1 MSFGLN
7 YQQKIFVKFRK
18 IFHKFS
24 SSAEPE
30 QGNSQLGLGG
40 HLSISISNFYCGS
53 GRQDHCLF
61 FYCLLDSVTFLF
73 QIRF

>member
-1 MSFGLN
+1 MIVMSVGLKF
-7 YQQKIFVKFRK
+7 QQKILVKFLK
-18 IFHKFS
+18 IFYKIS

-53 GRQDHCLF
+53 GRQDHC
-61 FYCLLDSVTFLF
+61 
-73 QIRF
+73 

>member
-1 MSFGLN
+1 MDLQGVCHVIWVEIST
-7 YQQKIFVKFRK
+7 KIFVKFRK
-18 IFHKFS
+18 IFHIFS

-53 GRQDHCLF
+53 GGQDHC
-61 FYCLLDSVTFLF
+61 
-73 QIRF
+73 

>member
-1 MSFGLN
+1 MSFGLKN
-7 YQQKIFVKFRK
+7 QQKIFVKFRK

-53 GRQDHCLF
+53 GGRITVNFSTACLI
-61 FYCLLDSVTFLF
+61 LSLF
-73 QIRF
+73 RSK